1 MFLRQALNSP
11 PPLPTFPAA
20 SQTVLL
26 QFFWPS
32 KNLRTWQS
40 ETCLFVLH
48 SGSIEE
54 CMLCRDSTPEDN
66 LFLTSCGHQFCFNCI
81 KECVG
86 VIIQAQMATR
96 NLNFSSLAACPHC
109 PITSCQSELGRS
121 ELIKLLGQKTVQAY
135 ERWLLSAYERLFGS
149 LIQQRSENPSLLNLC
164 SSAICDPTNPTTVLS
179 TSFQDLFPLKEKKE
193 GSKVF
198 LCTSCDAAWCAF
210 CGGQLPVIQEE
221 HTGSGN
227 NNDNRMHADCSG
239 QEKFLLFK
247 CMVELKDACQIYTQG
262 SCQMV

>member
-1 MFLRQALNSP
+1 MFLLQPLSPP

-20 SQTVLL
+20 SYTVLL

-40 ETCLFVLH
+40 ETRLFVLH

-66 LFLTSCGHQFCFNCI
+66 LFLTSCGHRFCFNCI

-109 PITSCQSELGRS
+109 PITRLD
-121 ELIKLLGQKTVQAY
+121 
-135 ERWLLSAYERLFGS
+135 LLSAIACVTEEV
-149 LIQQRSENPSLLNLC
+149 LIEILI
-164 SSAICDPTNPTTVLS
+164 SSILQATD
-179 TSFQDLFPLKEKKE
+179 Q
-193 GSKVF
+193 
-198 LCTSCDAAWCAF
+198 A
-210 CGGQLPVIQEE
+210 
-221 HTGSGN
+221 
-227 NNDNRMHADCSG
+227 
-239 QEKFLLFK
+239 
-247 CMVELKDACQIYTQG
+247 
-262 SCQMV
+262 